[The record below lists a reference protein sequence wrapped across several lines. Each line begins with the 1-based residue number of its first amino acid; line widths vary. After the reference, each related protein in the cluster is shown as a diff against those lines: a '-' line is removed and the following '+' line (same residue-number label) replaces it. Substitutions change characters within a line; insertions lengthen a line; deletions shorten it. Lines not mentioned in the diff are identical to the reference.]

1 MRRLAWL
8 LLLGCADS
16 DPTVVV
22 YDGLDDEPGRMV
34 VAQAE
39 KELPFTVKRL
49 GDTEATKTAGLV
61 QRLRQ
66 EASSP
71 RANIFV
77 CGEPLSVAA
86 LSAEGLL
93 LPDGEVLAGRVRGLV
108 VRSDRDRTQCPSS
121 WLDLA
126 SDRWRDQGLAV
137 ADPRYGS
144 TGSHLGVLRSVLGEN
159 EYRSLLLGLDV
170 VGVQLVTGGNRAV
183 VDAVAQGEVA
193 FGATDA
199 DDVAAA
205 QALGQPVDF
214 LPLPLDEARGPWV
227 MTAEVRLVAPRTA
240 EGVMYLD
247 WMREKGAE
255 VFRSAAPGWLDPRQL
270 PEGLSFNP
278 NRAAAEQPLAVEEA
292 LQIFGAR

>member
-1 MRRLAWL
+1 M
-8 LLLGCADS
+8 
-16 DPTVVV
+16 
-22 YDGLDDEPGRMV
+22 
-34 VAQAE
+34 
-39 KELPFTVKRL
+39 KRL

-227 MTAEVRLVAPRTA
+227 MTAEVRLVAPRTS

-270 PEGLSFNP
+270 PEGLSYNP

>member
-71 RANIFV
+71 QANIFV

-86 LSAEGLL
+86 LSRRRAVASGWGSPGRTGPWIGGAFRSRPYAVPFL
-93 LPDGEVLAGRVRGLV
+93 LAGFG
-108 VRSDRDRTQCPSS
+108 Q
-121 WLDLA
+121 
-126 SDRWRDQGLAV
+126 DRWRDQGLA

-144 TGSHLGVLRSVLGEN
+144 TGSHLGVLRSVLGES
-159 EYRSLLLGLDV
+159 EYRSFCLGLMEWAC
-170 VGVQLVTGGNRAV
+170 N
-183 VDAVAQGEVA
+183 
-193 FGATDA
+193 
-199 DDVAAA
+199 
-205 QALGQPVDF
+205 
-214 LPLPLDEARGPWV
+214 W
-227 MTAEVRLVAPRTA
+227 
-240 EGVMYLD
+240 
-247 WMREKGAE
+247 
-255 VFRSAAPGWLDPRQL
+255 
-270 PEGLSFNP
+270 
-278 NRAAAEQPLAVEEA
+278 
-292 LQIFGAR
+292 

>member
-71 RANIFV
+71 QANIFV

-86 LSAEGLL
+86 LGAEGLL

-227 MTAEVRLVAPRTA
+227 MTAEVRLVAPRSS

-247 WMREKGAE
+247 WMRGKGAE

-270 PEGLSFNP
+270 PEGLSYNP

>member
-1 MRRLAWL
+1 MKRLAWL
-8 LLLGCADS
+8 LLLGCTDS

-34 VAQAE
+34 VAQAQ

-71 RANIFV
+71 QANIFV

-86 LSAEGLL
+86 LAAEGVLL
-93 LPDGEVLAGRVRGLV
+93 SDGEVLAGRIRGLV

-126 SDRWRDQGLAV
+126 SDRWRDQRLAV

-144 TGSHLGVLRSVLGEN
+144 TGSHFGVLRSVLGEN
-159 EYRSLLLGLDV
+159 EYRSFLLGLDG

-205 QALGQPVDF
+205 QALGQPVEF
-214 LPLPLDEARGPWV
+214 LPLPLDETRGPWV
-227 MTAEVRLVAPRTA
+227 MTAEVRLVAPQTA

-247 WMREKGAE
+247 WMRGKGAE

-270 PEGLSFNP
+270 PEGLSYDP
-278 NRAAAEQPLAVEEA
+278 NRAASEQPLAVEEA

>member
-66 EASSP
+66 EASAP

-77 CGEPLSVAA
+77 CGEPLSVVA
-86 LSAEGLL
+86 LSGEGLL
-93 LPDGEVLAGRVRGLV
+93 LPDREVLAGRVRGLV

-159 EYRSLLLGLDV
+159 EYRSFLLGLDG

-205 QALGQPVDF
+205 QALGQPVEF

-227 MTAEVRLVAPRTA
+227 MTAEVRLVAPRTS

-270 PEGLSFNP
+270 PEGLSYNP

-292 LQIFGAR
+292 LQVFGAR

>member
-1 MRRLAWL
+1 M
-8 LLLGCADS
+8 
-16 DPTVVV
+16 
-22 YDGLDDEPGRMV
+22 
-34 VAQAE
+34 
-39 KELPFTVKRL
+39 
-49 GDTEATKTAGLV
+49 
-61 QRLRQ
+61 
-66 EASSP
+66 
-71 RANIFV
+71 
-77 CGEPLSVAA
+77 
-86 LSAEGLL
+86 
-93 LPDGEVLAGRVRGLV
+93 
-108 VRSDRDRTQCPSS
+108 
-121 WLDLA
+121 
-126 SDRWRDQGLAV
+126 
-137 ADPRYGS
+137 
-144 TGSHLGVLRSVLGEN
+144 
-159 EYRSLLLGLDV
+159 LGLDG

-227 MTAEVRLVAPRTA
+227 MTAEVRLVAPRTS

-270 PEGLSFNP
+270 PEGLSYNP

>member
-1 MRRLAWL
+1 MKRLAWL
-8 LLLGCADS
+8 LLLGCTDS

-34 VAQAE
+34 VAQAQ

-71 RANIFV
+71 QANIFV

-86 LSAEGLL
+86 LAAEGVLL
-93 LPDGEVLAGRVRGLV
+93 SDGEVLAGRIRGLV

-126 SDRWRDQGLAV
+126 SDRWRDQRLAV

-144 TGSHLGVLRSVLGEN
+144 TGSHFGVLRSVLGEN
-159 EYRSLLLGLDV
+159 EYRSFLLGLDG

-205 QALGQPVDF
+205 QALGQPVEF
-214 LPLPLDEARGPWV
+214 LPLPLDETRGPWV
-227 MTAEVRLVAPRTA
+227 MTAEVRLVAPQTA

-247 WMREKGAE
+247 WMRGKGAE

-270 PEGLSFNP
+270 PEGLSYDP
-278 NRAAAEQPLAVEEA
+278 NRAASEQPLAVEEA
-292 LQIFGAR
+292 LRIFGAR

>member
-66 EASSP
+66 EASAP

-77 CGEPLSVAA
+77 CGEPLSVVA
-86 LSAEGLL
+86 LSGEGLL
-93 LPDGEVLAGRVRGLV
+93 LPDREVLAGRVRGLV
-108 VRSDRDRTQCPSS
+108 VRSDRDRAQCPSS

-144 TGSHLGVLRSVLGEN
+144 TGSHLGVLRSVLGES
-159 EYRSLLLGLDV
+159 EYRSLLLGLDG

-205 QALGQPVDF
+205 QALGQPVEF

-227 MTAEVRLVAPRTA
+227 MTAEVRLVAPRTS

-270 PEGLSFNP
+270 PEGLSYNP

-292 LQIFGAR
+292 LQVFGAR

>member
-1 MRRLAWL
+1 MKRLAWL

-16 DPTVVV
+16 VPTVVV

-34 VAQAE
+34 VAQAQ

-61 QRLRQ
+61 HRLRQ

-71 RANIFV
+71 KANIFL

-86 LSAEGLL
+86 LSAEGVL
-93 LPDGEVLAGRVRGLV
+93 LPEGEVLAGRVRGLV
-108 VRSDRDRTQCPSS
+108 VRSDRDQDQCPSS

-144 TGSHLGVLRSVLGEN
+144 TGSHLGVLRSVLGET
-159 EYRSLLLGLDV
+159 EYRSLLLGLDE
-170 VGVQLVTGGNRAV
+170 VGVQLVSGGNRAV

-205 QALGQPVDF
+205 QALGQAVQF
-214 LPLPLDEARGPWV
+214 LPLPLDEVRGPWV
-227 MTAEVRLVAPRTA
+227 MTAEVRLVAPRTS
-240 EGVMYLD
+240 EGVIYLE
-247 WMREKGAE
+247 WMRDKGSR
-255 VFRSAAPGWLDPRQL
+255 VFRSAAPGWLDPSQL
-270 PEGLSFNP
+270 PEGLP
-278 NRAAAEQPLAVEEA
+278 YDRTRAAEEQSLAVEEA

>member
-66 EASSP
+66 EVSSP

-86 LSAEGLL
+86 LSAKGCCFRRGSLGRTGSWFGGAFRSRPCAVPFL
-93 LPDGEVLAGRVRGLV
+93 LAG
-108 VRSDRDRTQCPSS
+108 S
-121 WLDLA
+121 
-126 SDRWRDQGLAV
+126 
-137 ADPRYGS
+137 
-144 TGSHLGVLRSVLGEN
+144 
-159 EYRSLLLGLDV
+159 
-170 VGVQLVTGGNRAV
+170 
-183 VDAVAQGEVA
+183 
-193 FGATDA
+193 
-199 DDVAAA
+199 
-205 QALGQPVDF
+205 GQ
-214 LPLPLDEARGPWV
+214 R
-227 MTAEVRLVAPRTA
+227 
-240 EGVMYLD
+240 
-247 WMREKGAE
+247 
-255 VFRSAAPGWLDPRQL
+255 
-270 PEGLSFNP
+270 
-278 NRAAAEQPLAVEEA
+278 PLA
-292 LQIFGAR
+292 